1 MRLLLF
7 LLDLYTWVIIARALV
22 SWVSLDP
29 RNPIVQFL
37 YQATEPVLRPLR
49 QIVSSDAIGGIDIS
63 PILTIVLI
71 QIIKYLLVSLA
82 YG

>member
-7 LLDLYTWVIIARALV
+7 LLNLYTWVIIARALV
-22 SWVSLDP
+22 SWVSPNP

-37 YQATEPVLRPLR
+37 YQVTEPVLRPLR
-49 QIVSSDAIGGIDIS
+49 QIVSPDAIGGIDIS
-63 PILTIVLI
+63 PILAIVLI
-71 QIIKYLLVSLA
+71 QIVKYLLVSLA

>member
-7 LLDLYTWVIIARALV
+7 LLNLYTWVIIARALV
-22 SWVSLDP
+22 SWVSPDP

-37 YQATEPVLRPLR
+37 YQVTEPVLRPLR
-49 QIVSSDAIGGIDIS
+49 QIVSPDAIGGIDIS
-63 PILTIVLI
+63 PILAIVLI
-71 QIIKYLLVSLA
+71 QIVKYLLVSLA

>member
-1 MRLLLF
+1 MSLLLF

-49 QIVSSDAIGGIDIS
+49 QIVSPDAIGGIDIS

-71 QIIKYLLVSLA
+71 QIVKYLLVSLA
-82 YG
+82 YS

>member
-37 YQATEPVLRPLR
+37 YQAK
-49 QIVSSDAIGGIDIS
+49 IGRAH
-63 PILTIVLI
+63 V
-71 QIIKYLLVSLA
+71 
-82 YG
+82 

>member
-7 LLDLYTWVIIARALV
+7 LLNLYTWVIIARALV
-22 SWVSLDP
+22 SWVSPDP

-37 YQATEPVLRPLR
+37 YQVTEPVLRPLR
-49 QIVSSDAIGGIDIS
+49 QIVSPDAIGGIDIS

-71 QIIKYLLVSLA
+71 QIVKYLLVSLA